1 MLLSERKALESKI
14 ERILVSPGVAVARIN
29 AENGKCELYFDV
41 WQLENA
47 RSKLIEEFEAQH
59 AKDQKRIEQV
69 FEEIMIIVRK
79 ELNAIEMDGVTT
91 TCHGKLSQAYID
103 FKMEMIGQAFKGRT
117 AINSLK
123 AKIKEAK

>member
-59 AKDQKRIEQV
+59 AKDQKRIEQARSTLLMAR
-69 FEEIMIIVRK
+69 EELCFGGDW
-79 ELNAIEMDGVTT
+79 E
-91 TCHGKLSQAYID
+91 
-103 FKMEMIGQAFKGRT
+103 T
-117 AINSLK
+117 AKNKINETL
-123 AKIKEAK
+123 AKIKEE